1 MFFVPDSK
9 FQSLM
14 WCIRS
19 VNGSFELP
27 NGVAFAGDEAPDISS
42 VVCVHAALAVFFHTV
57 FSNAVSF

>member
-1 MFFVPDSK
+1 
-9 FQSLM
+9 M

-42 VVCVHAALAVFFHTV
+42 VVCVAHAALAVFFHTV
-57 FSNAVSF
+57 FQ